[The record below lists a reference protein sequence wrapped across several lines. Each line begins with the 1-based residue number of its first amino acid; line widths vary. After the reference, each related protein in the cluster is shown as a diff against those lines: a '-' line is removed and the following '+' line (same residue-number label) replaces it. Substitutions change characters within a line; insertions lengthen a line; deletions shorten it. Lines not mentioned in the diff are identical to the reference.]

1 MKQTAV
7 ITSRQINTPDTIT
20 LGFLVDGRPLEHR
33 AGQYI
38 TVYFDDTG
46 VPEGKAYSLS
56 SRPGADESTITV
68 KKVGLFSGKLHDLK
82 IGDEMTISHPYGS
95 FNAFNDEPIV
105 AIAAGTGISPI
116 WSVIQ
121 DENQRATGRPIRLLY
136 SNRTPGDIVF
146 HKELEVLAGENSD
159 FIIEHFITRAANVD
173 GVSHRR
179 IDAERDAAIYKDTH
193 CFYIC
198 GSADF
203 VRSMWQQLSA
213 AGVLSDRITTETFF
227 GAP

>member
-7 ITSRQINTPDTIT
+7 ITSRKLNTHDTVTI
-20 LGFLVDGRPLEHR
+20 GFKVDGRSLEHR

-38 TVYFDDTG
+38 TVYFDDTD

-56 SRPGADESTITV
+56 SVPGAEESTITV

-82 IGDEMTISHPYGS
+82 IGDEMTISRPYGS

-121 DENQRATGRPIRLLY
+121 DEKQRGTGRPIRLLY
-136 SNRTPGDIVF
+136 SNRTPSDVVF
-146 HKELEVLAGENSD
+146 KQELKELASVSND
-159 FIIEHFITRAANVD
+159 FKVEHFITRVETDDAN
-173 GVSHRR
+173 HRR
-179 IDAERDAAIYKDTH
+179 IDAGQDAAIFKDTH

-203 VRSMWQQLSA
+203 VRSMWQQLST
-213 AGVLSDRITTETFF
+213 AGVSSDRITTETFF